1 MLEVEGLIGSER
13 AAAEAIIISKS
24 NQRRH
29 EVGEM
34 GERDKLPSLGQICY
48 PQVIV
53 IP

>member
-1 MLEVEGLIGSER
+1 MLEVEGLIGIER
-13 AAAEAIIISKS
+13 AAEAIIISKS

-29 EVGEM
+29 EAGEM